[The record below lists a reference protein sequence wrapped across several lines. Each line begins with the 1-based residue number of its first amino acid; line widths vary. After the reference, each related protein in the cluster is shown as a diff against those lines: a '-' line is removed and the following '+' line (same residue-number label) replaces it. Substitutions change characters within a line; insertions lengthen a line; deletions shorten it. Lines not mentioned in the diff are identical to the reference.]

1 MTDYTET
8 ILENIRR
15 NVSRN
20 LEAESDR
27 TTIEVKH
34 LDWTEVANGTQ
45 KINVCQ
51 KKKKKNNKI
60 TKFVF
65 LYFLFLLFLFL
76 FFSW

>member
-51 KKKKKNNKI
+51 KKKNKK
-60 TKFVF
+60 
-65 LYFLFLLFLFL
+65 
-76 FFSW
+76 